1 MSQYIRFTEEEKLRA
16 GSADIAEFLRGQ
28 GEEVRRSGKELV
40 WMKDSEKISIRG
52 NLWYNQYR
60 REGGNSI
67 DFARKFLNL
76 SYPDAVKL
84 LLGER
89 RESAAQSP
97 SSGGNVGSAAQKK
110 QVQKP
115 FTPPKKHHDM
125 KRVFSYL
132 IKTRGIDPDIVLSFA
147 RMGLLYEEA
156 GYHNAVFCGKDEN
169 GVMRH
174 ANKRGTLR
182 NSTFK
187 GNQAGSLPQY
197 SFHYSGSS
205 DTIYF
210 FEAPLDM
217 LSYISLQKENWRA
230 HSYAAACS
238 VSDQVLFYQLKL
250 HANLKKCV
258 LCLDND
264 LAGYQAGERIC
275 EKLLQAGYEVEVD
288 YPRKKDWN
296 EELLQR
302 QEQEKECA
310 LCPAMR
316 Y

>member
-1 MSQYIRFTEEEKLRA
+1 MSQYIPFTEEEKLRA
-16 GSADIAEFLRGQ
+16 GSADIAELLREQ
-28 GEEVRRSGKELV
+28 GEEVRRMGRELV
-40 WMKDSEKISIRG
+40 WMKDGEKISIRG
-52 NLWYNQYR
+52 NLWYNQYQ

-147 RMGLLYEEA
+147 RMGLIYEEA
-156 GYHNAVFCGKDEN
+156 GYHNAVFCGRDEN

-217 LSYISLQKENWRA
+217 LSYISLQKENWRM

-238 VSDQVLFYQLKL
+238 VSDQVLLHQLKL
-250 HANLKKCV
+250 HPNLKKCV

-264 LAGYQAGERIC
+264 LAGYRAGERIC
-275 EKLLQAGYEVEVD
+275 EKLLEKGYEVEVD

-296 EELLQR
+296 EELLHR
-302 QEQEKECA
+302 QEQEKESA
-310 LCPAMR
+310 LCPAMS